1 MRFIPTNWVTTI
13 EDEKHIF
20 LLKARRLF
28 GHHFLVTQ
36 FPSLITHNSS
46 LITLNTKAIWHH
58 HSLPISQYF
67 SHYLWVSYL
76 SLVQL
81 FLFLFSSVPQL
92 TKPSEK
98 KKKKNRTDL
107 TSEKNKK
114 KKERKEK
121 KKSRTDRTANPGEK
135 KNRTDRTSEKKKKSQ
150 RSKVAVEYCL
160 WVPYVCL
167 ITILLLSYELWVME
181 TEISQNVFSVSITHN
196 SKIREL
202 SDENRVIVC
211 QTTFFVMGSTIF

>member
-1 MRFIPTNWVTTI
+1 MMKNTFSYWKLGGCLATI
-13 EDEKHIF
+13 F
-20 LLKARRLF
+20 WSLNF
-28 GHHFLVTQ
+28 HHS
-36 FPSLITHNSS
+36 SLITHNSS

-58 HSLPISQYF
+58 HSFPISQYF

-98 KKKKNRTDL
+98 KKK
-107 TSEKNKK
+107 
-114 KKERKEK
+114 
-121 KKSRTDRTANPGEK
+121 
-135 KNRTDRTSEKKKKSQ
+135 
-150 RSKVAVEYCL
+150 SKVKSCG
-160 WVPYVCL
+160 WVLFVGPLCVFNYNIV
-167 ITILLLSYELWVME
+167 IELWVME